1 MKSNVDSILKWPVPT
16 TKAGAR
22 SLQAKFA
29 YYRAHIPNYS
39 SIARPL
45 LEVQFMPQGDN
56 VEFTPSKALHTS
68 VQKLKKIL
76 TTYPVLA
83 FPRFEESASRFVL
96 DTDFCSS
103 TSSMAAVLSQEQDG
117 KERVICYGAKRLSK
131 AQNNYSAAK
140 GELATLLY
148 FLNKYSYY
156 LKSRPF
162 IVRTDHSAL
171 LNLKTYKHAGVYEER
186 LLTALATFNF
196 EVIHRAGRLHVN
208 ADALSR
214 APHHSPLREEET
226 VEFDTIGVAA
236 INTRPPPI
244 NL

>member
-1 MKSNVDSILKWPVPT
+1 MRQCQRGLTVLLNL
-16 TKAGAR
+16 
-22 SLQAKFA
+22 
-29 YYRAHIPNYS
+29 Y
-39 SIARPL
+39 
-45 LEVQFMPQGDN
+45 LEV
-56 VEFTPSKALHTS
+56 
-68 VQKLKKIL
+68 VQ
-76 TTYPVLA
+76 
-83 FPRFEESASRFVL
+83 
-96 DTDFCSS
+96 
-103 TSSMAAVLSQEQDG
+103 
-117 KERVICYGAKRLSK
+117 
-131 AQNNYSAAK
+131 
-140 GELATLLY
+140 TLVQTY